1 MNRRR
6 FLWGAS
12 AVVLLTTLPRRL
24 LAATL
29 GYPRLLEGPMI
40 GASNTQGFTVWSR
53 ASGAFGVAVEY
64 ATDRAFTDVQS
75 TAVVIAREADDLVTQ
90 IELTGLKPDTPYYYR
105 IKTDGIA
112 DRHQP
117 LPFRTRTAPDKP
129 RPIRIAFGS
138 CARLQIDQQQPV
150 FDAIAAMEP
159 DLFLWL
165 GDNIYADSDAEAAF
179 TDNYARQR
187 AVNSL
192 QPLLRSVPQ
201 LAMWDDHDFGYNDSD
216 GTNAVK
222 PMTLKLFKRW
232 WANPAAGLPGTPGI
246 FFRHGFGPVDIFML
260 DGRYHRDAPTAPD
273 GPGKTMLGAVQKAW
287 LKRELK
293 ASRAVFKI
301 LASGTG
307 WSCAERGGDSWA
319 MYLDE
324 RDELLDFIRDNQI
337 TGCFGIS
344 GDVHMG
350 EANCVNWS
358 ERGGYDFYDLV
369 SSGLAQ
375 MLNPRFVDQLP
386 EVRLRA
392 PWVGSAN
399 FGILDFRFEPEPV
412 VEMSVRNVIGA
423 PVWDPIIIRGAD
435 LVNGRTSWKAA
446 IDPKEMKRRTR
457 VDAGGS
463 YYGVELKSTAP

>member
-12 AVVLLTTLPRRL
+12 ALTLLAGLPRRL
-24 LAATL
+24 LAAAP

-40 GASNTQGFTVWSR
+40 GASTPDGFTVWSR
-53 ASGAFGVAVEY
+53 ASGAFEVAVEV
-64 ATDRAFTDVQS
+64 ATDRAFTNPH
-75 TAVVIAREADDLVTQ
+75 TMPAVAATPENDLVTR
-90 IELTGLKPDTPYYYR
+90 LTVTGLEPDTAYYYR
-105 IKTDGIA
+105 MRADGVT

-117 LPFRTRTAPDKP
+117 VPFRTRTAPAKP

-138 CARLQIDQQQPV
+138 CARVQLDDEQPV
-150 FDAIAAMEP
+150 FDAIAALEP

-165 GDNIYADSDAEAAF
+165 GDNIYADSDTEAAY

-187 AVNSL
+187 SVASL

-201 LAMWDDHDFGYNDSD
+201 LAIWDDHDFGYNDSD
-216 GTNAVK
+216 GANPAK
-222 PMTLKLFKRW
+222 AMTLALFRRW
-232 WANPAAGLPGTPGI
+232 WANPGSGLPDTPGV
-246 FFRHGFGPVDIFML
+246 FFRHSFGPVDIFML
-260 DGRYHRDAPTAPD
+260 DGRYHRDSPSAPN
-273 GPGKTMLGAVQKAW
+273 GPAKTMLGAAQKAW

-293 ASRAVFKI
+293 ASRATFKI

-319 MYLDE
+319 MFLDE
-324 RDELLDFIRDNQI
+324 RNELLDFIRDNRI
-337 TGCFGIS
+337 AGCIGIS

-350 EANCVNWS
+350 EANCVPWS
-358 ERGGYDFYDLV
+358 EKGGYDFYDLV

-375 MLNPRFVDQLP
+375 LLSPKFVDQAP

-399 FGILDFRFEPEPV
+399 FGVLDFSFDPEPR

-423 PVWDPIIIRGAD
+423 PVWDPITVRAAD

-446 IDPKEMKRRTR
+446 IDKKELQRRTH
-457 VDAGGS
+457 AEQGGS
-463 YYGVELKSTAP
+463 YYGEPI